1 MQDAEDDDHDS
12 MDGGQLGT
20 RTARPLSLG
29 TTRALSSPP
38 CTNIISGMFYYPH
51 PWNILLST
59 SLDSLFHLLPVPRS
73 LVIQLS
79 AFHPRSHP
87 SPFYLPHNCK
97 KELSR
102 TYIKQVAFLSLL
114 HPQNFLITCF
124 GFSSPTEQNSESL
137 PGAFKGQ
144 APAGILAG

>member
-1 MQDAEDDDHDS
+1 MG
-12 MDGGQLGT
+12 GGQLGK

-29 TTRALSSPP
+29 ATFLFHVRPALTSSL
-38 CTNIISGMFYYPH
+38 
-51 PWNILLST
+51 NILLST
-59 SLDSLFHLLPVPRS
+59 SLESLFRIHPVPRS

-87 SPFYLPHNCK
+87 SPFYPPHNCK

-102 TYIKQVAFLSLL
+102 TYIKQVTFLSPL
-114 HPQNFLITCF
+114 HPQDLLITCF
-124 GFSSPTEQNSESL
+124 GFSSPTEQDSESV

-144 APAGILAG
+144 ASTWLASISAYPSQS